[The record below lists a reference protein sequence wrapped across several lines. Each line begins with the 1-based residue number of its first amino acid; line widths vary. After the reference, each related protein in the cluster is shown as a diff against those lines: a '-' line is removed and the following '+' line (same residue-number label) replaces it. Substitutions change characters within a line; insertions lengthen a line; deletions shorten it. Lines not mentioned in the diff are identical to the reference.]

1 MRSEMPTPDP
11 AILAEHG
18 GLFSGLLASTTDHGS
33 CDFLCVSRNTP
44 LYSRYI
50 AAIWPLE
57 HDLPTLW

>member
-1 MRSEMPTPDP
+1 MPTPDP

-50 AAIWPLE
+50 AAIWPL
-57 HDLPTLW
+57 